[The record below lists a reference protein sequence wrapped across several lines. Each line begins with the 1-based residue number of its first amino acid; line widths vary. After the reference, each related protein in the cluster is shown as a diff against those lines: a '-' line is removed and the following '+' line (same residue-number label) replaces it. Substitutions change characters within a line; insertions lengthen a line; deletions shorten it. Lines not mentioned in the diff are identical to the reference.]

1 MNYFDEEVIKDFQNH
16 NADLIILTEAECNLT
31 IDAINTLPFFG
42 SQIAWKSLKGSTYL
56 GTMES
61 SEAQNSLVEKIISA
75 SNDDILIVGDNTDNA
90 YSISV
95 KNLALAIEIF
105 SSLPQHT
112 YITQKDL
119 SWIACITFRGDIDF
133 SPL

>member
-1 MNYFDEEVIKDFQNH
+1 MNYFDEEVIKDFQSH

-31 IDAINTLPFFG
+31 IDSINTLPFFG

-56 GTMES
+56 GTIDS

-90 YSISV
+90 YSVSV
-95 KNLALAIEIF
+95 KSLALAIEIF
-105 SSLPQHT
+105 SSLPQHI

-119 SWIACITFRGDIDF
+119 SWIASISFRGHIDF
-133 SPL
+133 STL